1 MISDTLIPDTSMTET
16 NTDKDH
22 IKATMKDAILKAAE
36 KVFSD
41 YGFEGASF
49 RAISE
54 LCGAKRALI
63 LYHFKSKD
71 ALWKAVAE
79 DVKTRFLTQF
89 SAYYHEAELK
99 TDLQKSRQLNVAFLK
114 AARDVPEYGRII
126 LHEGLT
132 PNERIKWMSQELKP
146 ELVTMPD
153 LQDPFLIEASLS
165 GLIRHMQA
173 GALLYLG
180 SMGPLIA
187 MDTEDADTLLSDA
200 SIEQFADYF
209 QTITLA
215 RMDQLKQLEE

>member
-1 MISDTLIPDTSMTET
+1 MTVKNADKEQTKASMKE
-16 NTDKDH
+16 
-22 IKATMKDAILKAAE
+22 AILKAAE

-41 YGFEGASF
+41 HGFEGTSF
-49 RAISE
+49 RAITE

-79 DVKTRFLTQF
+79 EVKTRFLILFNT
-89 SAYYHEAELK
+89 YYNEAELL

-146 ELVTMPD
+146 ELVTMPN
-153 LQDPFLIEASLS
+153 LQDPFLIQASLS

-187 MDTEDADTLLSDA
+187 MDTEDAESLLSDD

-209 QTITLA
+209 QAITLT
-215 RMDQLKQLEE
+215 RMEQLKAQAEAE

>member
-1 MISDTLIPDTSMTET
+1 MTEQHP
-16 NTDKDH
+16 DKDQT
-22 IKATMKDAILKAAE
+22 KASMKQAILKAAE
-36 KVFSD
+36 GVFSD
-41 YGFEGASF
+41 YGYEGTSF
-49 RAISE
+49 RAITE
-54 LCGAKRALI
+54 RCGAKRALI

-71 ALWKAVAE
+71 ELWKAVAE
-79 DVKTRFLTQF
+79 EVKTRFLTQF
-89 SAYYHEAELK
+89 GQYYHEVDLQ
-99 TDLQKSRQLNVAFLK
+99 TDLQRSRQLNVAFLK

-132 PNERIKWMSQELKP
+132 PNDRIKWMSQELKP

-187 MDTEDADTLLSDA
+187 MDTEDADSLLTDE
-200 SIEQFADYF
+200 SIQQFADYF
-209 QTITLA
+209 QAITLT
-215 RMDQLKQLEE
+215 RMEQLKTAG